1 MVSTVQERVTH
12 CPAGQ
17 QDPEARLFSSS
28 CTPEGV
34 ICKDTDCAGLGFILS
49 ATPSHPLTGLMFCS
63 SSLLCLLFP
72 PPPHTH
78 TMPPSVLQV
87 SESLLPP
94 PHYSNLTLLS
104 YRARRLDIVVLLVL
118 LLCLVWRGKPGP
130 HSILHGVGPSA
141 WAPILPGPRH
151 PDPALWAAA
160 VPAAAGDVFLG
171 TVGTL
176 FPQLWHRSSLPL
188 GILPL
193 STDQRGL
200 RV

>member
-1 MVSTVQERVTH
+1 MVSTGQERVTH

-17 QDPEARLFSSS
+17 QDPEARFFSSS

-34 ICKDTDCAGLGFILS
+34 ICKDIDCAGLGSSCPL
-49 ATPSHPLTGLMFCS
+49 PPQHPLTGLMSYS
-63 SSLLCLLFP
+63 SSLCPLFP
-72 PPPHTH
+72 YTH
-78 TMPPSVLQV
+78 TMPPSVLQR
-87 SESLLPP
+87 SECLLPP
-94 PHYSNLTLLS
+94 PHYSNLTLPS
-104 YRARRLDIVVLLVL
+104 YSARRLDIVVRLVL
-118 LLCLVWRGKPGP
+118 LLCLLWRGKPGP
-130 HSILHGVGPSA
+130 HSILHGVSPSA

-151 PDPALWAAA
+151 PDPTLWAAA
-160 VPAAAGDVFLG
+160 VPAAVGDLLLG

-188 GILPL
+188 WILPL